1 MATDCK
7 LRCQCRPIHLPLNHT
22 ALMAQNIVVNLEV
35 DTAGAVT
42 NIDAVE
48 QAITETSDATKSLKA
63 QLRALQIEM
72 QDIDPSDAKF
82 DELSKQA
89 GELKDRINDASEAIR
104 NNAGNAFEG
113 LSNNAQT
120 LGSRLL
126 SMDFSG
132 VGASAK
138 AMAGNVK
145 NINFK
150 LVTEEVGGMIK
161 GFAQLGKAL
170 LANPIFFIGAA
181 VVAIIANFEELK
193 NLISLT
199 YSEETKAVE
208 AANANLTA
216 QQEKLDAISS
226 QENILKLQGKSER
239 EILMMKIEQTKQ
251 VIAAMENTIRLQKAE
266 LEAQIAA
273 EERAKS
279 ILKGIINFITMPLRM
294 LAIQIDAIGE
304 GLKKIGVVSESFGL
318 EKMLDKG
325 VDMVADMVFSPDDVR
340 KKGEETN
347 KALEKQ
353 LADAKNQLAGNELA
367 LKAMDKKSSDDRK
380 AAREKDAADKKA
392 ADEKALKDREAAIK
406 KEIEMERWA
415 DDEITRMEREMMDAQ
430 KLRDQ
435 EEIEAMREV
444 QRIADEMD
452 AENAAKKKKDLENE
466 KLASEARVQLAA
478 DGFGALAS
486 LTESFA
492 GKGKKAQE
500 KAFKVNKAFQI
511 AQALIQTYQ
520 SASAA
525 YASQMAITTPDAPI
539 RAAVAA
545 GIAVA
550 SGLAQ
555 VAKIR
560 ATKFD
565 GGGSPSP
572 STGGGGGGGGG
583 GLGGGGGGSQGGTP
597 TFNPIDTSFL
607 GNRPAQT
614 PQAYVLAG
622 HVSSAQDANA
632 KVKDLR
638 RL

>member
-1 MATDCK
+1 
-7 LRCQCRPIHLPLNHT
+7 
-22 ALMAQNIVVNLEV
+22 MAQNIVVNLEV

-63 QLRALQIEM
+63 QLRALQVEM

-120 LGSRLL
+120 LGGRLL
-126 SMDFSG
+126 AMDFSG

-181 VVAIIANFEELK
+181 VVGIIANFEELK
-193 NLISLT
+193 KLISLT

-208 AANANLTA
+208 AANANVTA

-226 QENILKLQGKSER
+226 QENVLKLQGKSER

-347 KALEKQ
+347 KALQKQ
-353 LADAKNQLAGNELA
+353 LDDAKNQLAGNELA

-415 DDEITRMEREMMDAQ
+415 DSEITRMEREMMDAQ

-435 EEIEAMREV
+435 EEIAAMQEV

-452 AENAAKKKKDLENE
+452 AESAAKKKKDGENE
-466 KLASEARVQLAA
+466 KMASEARVQLAA
-478 DGFGALAS
+478 DGFAALAS

-545 GIAVA
+545 GIVVA

-583 GLGGGGGGSQGGTP
+583 GLGGGGGSQGGTP

-607 GNRPAQT
+607 GNRPAQST
-614 PQAYVLAG
+614 QAYVLAG

>member
-1 MATDCK
+1 
-7 LRCQCRPIHLPLNHT
+7 
-22 ALMAQNIVVNLEV
+22 MAQNIVVNLEV

-63 QLRALQIEM
+63 QLRALQVEM
-72 QDIDPSDAKF
+72 QDIDPNDAKF

-208 AANANLTA
+208 AANANLNA
-216 QQEKLDAISS
+216 QKEKLDAISS
-226 QENILKLQGKSER
+226 QENVLKLQGKSER

-251 VIAAMENTIRLQKAE
+251 VIAAMENTLRLQKAE

-304 GLKKIGVVSESFGL
+304 ELKKIGVVSESFGL

-353 LADAKNQLAGNELA
+353 LTDAKNQLAGNQLA
-367 LKAMDKKSSDDRK
+367 LRAMDQKAADERK
-380 AAREKDAADKKA
+380 AAREK
-392 ADEKALKDREAAIK
+392 EA
-406 KEIEMERWA
+406 EER
-415 DDEITRMEREMMDAQ
+415 AQ
-430 KLRDQ
+430 LERDQ
-435 EEIEAMREV
+435 NKSIEAMKSRSATMLKNEYDTGIKMIDMQKRTQAAMTENLALEEKKRQEIRERNL
-444 QRIADEMD
+444 QF
-452 AENAAKKKKDLENE
+452 AKDNMVNGLEFLSNITTIFE
-466 KLASEARVQLAA
+466 
-478 DGFGALAS
+478 
-486 LTESFA
+486 
-492 GKGKKAQE
+492 GKSQKQQE
-500 KAFKVNKAFQI
+500 KAFKIRKGISI
-511 AQALIQTYQ
+511 AQTLISTYQ
-520 SASAA
+520 GAMQA
-525 YASQMAITTPDAPI
+525 YNSQIIPLDPSSVV
-539 RAAVAA
+539 RGAVAA
-545 GIAVA
+545 AFVVA
-550 SGLAQ
+550 AGLAN
-555 VAKIR
+555 VKKIS
-560 ATKFD
+560 AQKFD
-565 GGGSPSP
+565 GAGSAP

-583 GLGGGGGGSQGGTP
+583 IGGGGGSQGGTP

-614 PQAYVLAG
+614 AQAYVLAG

>member
-1 MATDCK
+1 MAE
-7 LRCQCRPIHLPLNHT
+7 
-22 ALMAQNIVVNLEV
+22 NIVVNLEV
-35 DTAGAVT
+35 TTSGAVT
-42 NIDAVE
+42 NIEAVE
-48 QAITETSDATKSLKA
+48 KAVKKTAEETNKFKKEMASLTK
-63 QLRALQIEM
+63 QLLELETGSPEFEKISARLSEM
-72 QDIDPSDAKF
+72 
-82 DELSKQA
+82 
-89 GELKDRINDASEAIR
+89 KDKMKEVSETVN
-104 NNAGNAFEG
+104 NNAGPAFESLG
-113 LSNNAQT
+113 LNTATMVDQFKSLDFGGVAM
-120 LGSRLL
+120 
-126 SMDFSG
+126 SM
-132 VGASAK
+132 K
-138 AMAGNVK
+138 NMAANVK
-145 NINFK
+145 
-150 LVTEEVGGMIK
+150 GIK
-161 GFAQLGKAL
+161 MKDLSEGVKDAAKSFVALTKAL
-170 LANPIFFIGAA
+170 FANPIFALAG
-181 VVAIIANFEELK
+181 VVTAIIMNFDKLRD
-193 NLISLT
+193 LIALSWRD
-199 YSEETKAVE
+199 EQKAVE
-208 AANANLTA
+208 AANANVTA
-216 QQEKLDAISS
+216 QQEKLNAISS
-226 QENILKLQGKSER
+226 QENVLKLQGKSER

-347 KALEKQ
+347 KALQKQ
-353 LADAKNQLAGNELA
+353 LDDAKNQLAGNELA

-415 DDEITRMEREMMDAQ
+415 DSEITRMEREMMDAQ

-435 EEIEAMREV
+435 EEIAAMQEV

-452 AENAAKKKKDLENE
+452 AESAAKKKKDLENE
-466 KLASEARVQLAA
+466 KMASEARVQLAA
-478 DGFGALAS
+478 DGFAALAS

-500 KAFKVNKAFQI
+500 KAFKINKAFQI

-583 GLGGGGGGSQGGTP
+583 SLGGGGGSQGGTP

>member
-1 MATDCK
+1 
-7 LRCQCRPIHLPLNHT
+7 
-22 ALMAQNIVVNLEV
+22 MAQNIVVNLEV

-63 QLRALQIEM
+63 QLRALQMEM

-208 AANANLTA
+208 AANENLNA
-216 QQEKLDAISS
+216 QKEKLDAISS
-226 QENILKLQGKSER
+226 QENVLKLQGKSER

-279 ILKGIINFITMPLRM
+279 ILKGIINFITMPLRL

-347 KALEKQ
+347 KALQKQ
-353 LADAKNQLAGNELA
+353 LDDAKNQLAGNQLA
-367 LKAMDKKSSDDRK
+367 LRAMDQKAADERK
-380 AAREKDAADKKA
+380 AAREK
-392 ADEKALKDREAAIK
+392 EA
-406 KEIEMERWA
+406 EER
-415 DDEITRMEREMMDAQ
+415 AQ
-430 KLRDQ
+430 LERDQ
-435 EEIEAMREV
+435 NKGIEAMKSRSATMLKNEYDTGIKMIDM
-444 QRIADEMD
+444 QKRTQA
-452 AENAAKKKKDLENE
+452 ALTENL
-466 KLASEARVQLAA
+466 
-478 DGFGALAS
+478 ALAEKKRQEIRERN
-486 LTESFA
+486 LQFA
-492 GKGKKAQE
+492 KDNMVNGLEFLSNITTIFEGKSQKQQE
-500 KAFKVNKAFQI
+500 KAFKIRKGISI
-511 AQALIQTYQ
+511 AQTLISTYQ
-520 SASAA
+520 GAMQA
-525 YASQMAITTPDAPI
+525 YNSQIIPLDPSSVV
-539 RAAVAA
+539 RGAVAA
-545 GIAVA
+545 AFVVA
-550 SGLAQ
+550 AGLAN
-555 VAKIR
+555 VKKIS
-560 ATKFD
+560 AQKFD
-565 GGGSPSP
+565 GAGSAP

-583 GLGGGGGGSQGGTP
+583 IGGGGGSQGGTP

>member
-1 MATDCK
+1 
-7 LRCQCRPIHLPLNHT
+7 
-22 ALMAQNIVVNLEV
+22 MAQNIVVNLEV

-63 QLRALQIEM
+63 QLRALQVEM
-72 QDIDPSDAKF
+72 QDIDPADAKF

-120 LGSRLL
+120 LGGRLL
-126 SMDFSG
+126 AMDFSG

-150 LVTEEVGGMIK
+150 LVTQEVGGMIK

-181 VVAIIANFEELK
+181 VVGIIANFDQLK
-193 NLISLT
+193 KLISLT

-208 AANANLTA
+208 AANANVTA
-216 QQEKLDAISS
+216 QQEKLNAISS
-226 QENILKLQGKSER
+226 QENVLKLQGMSER

-415 DDEITRMEREMMDAQ
+415 DSEITRMEREMMDAQ

-435 EEIEAMREV
+435 EEIAAMQEV

-452 AENAAKKKKDLENE
+452 AESAAKKKKDLENE
-466 KLASEARVQLAA
+466 KMASEARVQLAA
-478 DGFGALAS
+478 DGFAALAS

-565 GGGSPSP
+565 GGGSPPP

-583 GLGGGGGGSQGGTP
+583 SLGGGGGSQGGTP